1 MSKYIVAP
9 ITAGILLA
17 LAGTAHAVT
26 KQTTFQV
33 SATVT
38 ENCVISAAPMNLGDF
53 NGTNNLTASSAI
65 TVRCT
70 SGTDFD
76 VGLNAGIAGS
86 FANRVLTGPNASQL
100 LYNLYTGSDYGTVW
114 DNSTNRVDGVGT
126 GMGTPVTLTV
136 HGRLLASQNAG
147 ALDQGTYSDTITATV
162 EY

>member
-1 MSKYIVAP
+1 MSKHVIAP
-9 ITAGILLA
+9 IAAGILLA

-26 KQTTFQV
+26 KQSAFQV

-53 NGTNNLTASSAI
+53 NGTNDLTASSAI

-76 VGLNAGIAGS
+76 VGLNAGLTGD
-86 FANRVLTGPNASQL
+86 FTNRVLTGPNASQL
-100 LYNLYTGSDYGTVW
+100 LYNLYTSGDYGTVW
-114 DNSTNRVDGVGT
+114 DNSTNRVDGLGA

-136 HGRLLASQNAG
+136 HGRLLASQNDG
-147 ALDQGTYSDTITATV
+147 ALDEGEYTDTITATV

>member
-9 ITAGILLA
+9 IAAGILLA

-26 KQTTFQV
+26 KQAAFQV

-76 VGLNAGIAGS
+76 VGLNAGLTGS
-86 FANRVLTGPNASQL
+86 FANRVLTGPNANQL
-100 LYNLYTGSDYGTVW
+100 LYNLYTTADYGTVW
-114 DNSTNRVDGVGT
+114 DNSTNRVDGVGA

-136 HGRLLASQNAG
+136 HGRLLASQNDG
-147 ALDQGTYSDTITATV
+147 ALDEGSYTDTITATV